1 MRHALV
7 TISAFLI
14 CASVHGQDVMTRT
27 GRATDPLVSMGHGKA
42 ASYSVISGLS
52 SPYLPLTMTSVQ
64 LLYKDES
71 DARVPQEGDGLL
83 QGAFNAESF
92 IRLDGRSVVTGKVSY
107 QRGTR
112 RNVIWNESSDYE
124 LLRPYVLADS
134 VGGDLQREQYAF
146 RGGWAAAV
154 GNTRLGIEGSYRA
167 LHEYRDVDPRPRN
180 ICSDLHAK
188 VSAGRDIGAVGLDLA
203 CGYRKYSQSES
214 IVFLNQKGANTSI
227 FHMTGLGSHY
237 SRFEGTGTFS
247 NTGYRGNGFEAR
259 LLAHPV
265 SGERW
270 IAGLSWSGTN
280 ISNHLMSQNEAP
292 ITSLSKQDAEIFTA
306 FKWHRETRDF
316 GIMGRMGHELRQGD
330 EIVIDNNATGVYL
343 DLLSLPQYTER
354 VYDAGLEG
362 FIRWRRPCGSWSISP
377 SAALHSTSA
386 EIRYPARVMRYM
398 SAVPGLA
405 LGYSS
410 ARGLWL
416 VRADASLSAD
426 INIDKNLKLPL
437 KHTQEAFRKAYTH
450 MYERLTDDYIHAGLG
465 VFAQRAVSDTLAVF
479 LRVEASG
486 RSFSSGEH
494 GTTLSLS
501 IGTSF

>member
-1 MRHALV
+1 MRHAL
-7 TISAFLI
+7 TISAILF
-14 CASVHGQDVMTRT
+14 CAAVHGQNVMTRT
-27 GRATDPLVSMGHGKA
+27 ERTTDPLVSMGHGQA

-64 LLYKDES
+64 LIYKDES
-71 DARVPQEGDGLL
+71 DARVPQEGDGLR

-92 IRLDGRSVVTGKVSY
+92 IRLNGRSVVTGKVSY

-146 RGGWAAAV
+146 RGGWAAAA

-180 ICSDLHAK
+180 ISSDLQAK
-188 VSAGRDIGAVGLDLA
+188 VSAGRDIGAAGLDLVCA
-203 CGYRKYSQSES
+203 YRKYNQSES
-214 IVFLNQKGANTSI
+214 TVFLNQKGANTSI

-259 LLAHPV
+259 MLAHPV
-265 SGERW
+265 SGEHW
-270 IAGLSWSGTN
+270 IAGISWSGIN

-292 ITSLSKQDAEIFTA
+292 ITSLFRQNAEMFTA
-306 FKWHRETRDF
+306 FKWRRETCDF
-316 GIMGRMGHELRQGD
+316 GIMGRMEHELRQGD

-354 VYDAGLEG
+354 VCNTGLEG

-377 SAALHSTSA
+377 STAWHSTSA
-386 EIRYPARVMRYM
+386 EIRYPTRVMQYM
-398 SAVPGLA
+398 SVTPELT
-405 LGYSS
+405 LGYSY
-410 ARGLWL
+410 ARGIWL

-426 INIDKNLKLPL
+426 INIDKSLKLPL
-437 KHTQEAFRKAYTH
+437 KYTPEAFRKAYTH
-450 MYERLTDDYIHAGLG
+450 MYGRLTDDYIHAGLG
-465 VFAQRAVSDTLAVF
+465 VFAQRAVSDVLAVF
-479 LRVEASG
+479 LRAEASG
-486 RSFSSGEH
+486 RRFSSGEH
-494 GTTLSLS
+494 GMALSLS

>member
-7 TISAFLI
+7 IISAVLV
-14 CASVHGQDVMTRT
+14 CASASGQNVMTRT
-27 GRATDPLVSMGHGKA
+27 ERATDPLVSMGHGTA

-71 DARVPQEGDGLL
+71 DATVPQEGDGLL

-92 IRLDGRSVVTGKVSY
+92 VRLNGRSVVTGNVSY

-146 RGGWAAAV
+146 RGGWAAVV
-154 GNTRLGIEGSYRA
+154 GNTRFGIEGSYRA
-167 LHEYRDVDPRPRN
+167 LHEYRNVDPRPRN
-180 ICSDLHAK
+180 ISSDLHAK
-188 VSAGRDIGAVGLDLA
+188 VSAGRNIGAIGLDLA

-214 IVFLNQKGANTSI
+214 VVFLNQKGANTSI

-247 NTGYRGNGFEAR
+247 NTGYRGNGFEAC
-259 LLAHPV
+259 LLAYPV

-270 IAGLSWSGTN
+270 IAGASWSGIS

-292 ITSLSKQDAEIFTA
+292 ITSLFKQNAEMFAA
-306 FKWHRETRDF
+306 FKWRRETCDF
-316 GIMGRMGHELRQGD
+316 GIAGRLEHELRQGD

-354 VYDAGLEG
+354 VYDAGVDG
-362 FIRWRRPCGSWSISP
+362 FIRWHRPCGSWSISP
-377 SAALHSTSA
+377 SAAFHSSSS
-386 EIRYPARVMRYM
+386 EIRYPARVMEYM
-398 SAVPGLA
+398 SVSPGMA
-405 LGYSS
+405 LGYSY
-410 ARGLWL
+410 AGGLWL

-426 INIDKNLKLPL
+426 INIGKSLKLPL
-437 KHTQEAFRKAYTH
+437 KYTQDAFRKAYTH

-465 VFAQRAVSDTLAVF
+465 LFAQRAVSDALAIF
-479 LRVEASG
+479 LRAEAAV

-494 GTTLSLS
+494 GMSVSLS